1 MTGPGRLDWLK
12 NRRSLLVLGVGFF
25 GLAVIG
31 LVAWLLLRPD
41 AEDPT
46 PRGSG
51 ELTVQTGLMDDPR
64 LDPDHPLKCFVNG
77 QAVGVIPLKDCAKQN
92 GVDPGA
98 MDVGLDASGALGAS
112 NGLTSALTP
121 LPPPGETAPE
131 AVTTDP
137 TVDLPGLS
145 GPQPQPQPPP
155 QTSPRPIPT
164 ADVEGPCWRYG
175 DGGWSRLPTDAPL
188 GTCVQSLY
196 AGQCEPPGA
205 VAYGRWRGR
214 TLRLVTGRVE
224 MMGDDHVFRL
234 IAPQAPD
241 CSIESL
247 P

>member
-1 MTGPGRLDWLK
+1 MTGPRPQNWLK
-12 NRRSLLVLGVGFF
+12 DRKTLLALGG
-25 GLAVIG
+25 GLAGVAVIG

-41 AEDPT
+41 AEDQTPT
-46 PRGSG
+46 GPGA
-51 ELTVQTGLMDDPR
+51 LTVQTGLMDDPK
-64 LDPDHPLKCFVNG
+64 LDPGHPLKCFVNG
-77 QAVGVIPLKDCAKQN
+77 QAVGVIPLRDCAQKN

-98 MDVGLDASGALGAS
+98 LDVGLDANGALGAS

-121 LPPPGETAPE
+121 LPPPNEAAPQGVDV
-131 AVTTDP
+131 ASTGDP
-137 TVDLPGLS
+137 AGFSTPA
-145 GPQPQPQPPP
+145 PQPPVSP
-155 QTSPRPIPT
+155 SPRAVPA
-164 ADVEGPCWRYG
+164 ADTPGPCWRYG
-175 DGGWSRLPTDAPL
+175 DGGWSRMPTDTPL

-234 IAPQAPD
+234 VAPQAPD
-241 CSIESL
+241 CSIPSA

>member
-1 MTGPGRLDWLK
+1 M
-12 NRRSLLVLGVGFF
+12 LGG
-25 GLAVIG
+25 GLAGLALIG

-41 AEDPT
+41 TEDSTPT
-46 PRGSG
+46 GPG
-51 ELTVQTGLMDDPR
+51 ELTVQTGLMDDPK
-64 LDPDHPLKCFVNG
+64 LDPGHPLKCFVNG
-77 QAVGVIPLKDCAKQN
+77 QAVGVLPLKDCAQRN

-98 MDVGLDASGALGAS
+98 LDVGLDASGALGAS

-121 LPPPGETAPE
+121 LPPTDETGPDQG
-131 AVTTDP
+131 TTGP
-137 TVDLPGLS
+137 PAELPGLS
-145 GPQPQPQPPP
+145 GPPQPAPSQA
-155 QTSPRPIPT
+155 SPRVIPA
-164 ADVEGPCWRYG
+164 ADTPGPCWRYG
-175 DGGWSRLPTDAPL
+175 DGGWSRLPTDTPL

-234 IAPQAPD
+234 VAPQAPD
-241 CSIESL
+241 CSIPSL